1 MDDGEQ
7 EISIL
12 LNVLSTDHR
21 TGTVKYK
28 LLPILLYLF
37 CGNLSAGD
45 FLNLTCLVPYTVILF
60 VTSKTLRSI
69 FVIGKVFWATL
80 LETVIR
86 SFSYELAFFQL

>member
-21 TGTVKYK
+21 MYRNCKIQITTV
-28 LLPILLYLF
+28 PILLYLF

-45 FLNLTCLVPYTVILF
+45 FLNLTCLVLYVAEGRGGSLQNHVF
-60 VTSKTLRSI
+60 DSK
-69 FVIGKVFWATL
+69 KVF
-80 LETVIR
+80 IHG
-86 SFSYELAFFQL
+86 AFFTKIVFVQLYFKY

>member
-1 MDDGEQ
+1 MEL
-7 EISIL
+7 SSRKL
-12 LNVLSTDHR
+12 FLSSYTLNIKKAIEGIIFITL
-21 TGTVKYK
+21 VKYQ
-28 LLPILLYLF
+28 
-37 CGNLSAGD
+37 D
-45 FLNLTCLVPYTVILF
+45 PYTVILF